1 MADDRWLLLAE
12 AAGFIGKHGERLIRR
27 ARRLKLIPLRGV
39 RAGESEPVEI
49 PFSETGPIDCEGSR
63 IGDGLLTLWR
73 DVMMRWEDAKQV
85 AQLDVNRLLQKAQT
99 PPSSRDGASNADI
112 LEAEAG
118 PLVKAVALVL
128 RRIFH
133 EGRPRGLTRNK
144 IMLRVCKEAGERT
157 DWFSPSTLDRAV
169 ALAWPRPKRSRV
181 PKAAKQPR

>member
-1 MADDRWLLLAE
+1 
-12 AAGFIGKHGERLIRR
+12 
-27 ARRLKLIPLRGV
+27 
-39 RAGESEPVEI
+39 
-49 PFSETGPIDCEGSR
+49 
-63 IGDGLLTLWR
+63 
-73 DVMMRWEDAKQV
+73 MMRWEDAKQV

-144 IMLRVCKEAGERT
+144 IMLRVCKEAGER
-157 DWFSPSTLDRAV
+157 DRLVLAVYAGSCAV